1 MNHLMLSFT
10 VVFPLFLYM
19 LTGYV
24 IRKLGILETET
35 FQSLNRM
42 IFKIF
47 IPIML
52 FINIYESDFTSALDI
67 SLLLYAML
75 AVIIFY
81 LLLCLI
87 VPRFVKTRPDASVMI
102 QGIYRSNLVL
112 FGITVGTNL
121 YPNRDIGVIA
131 ALSAFVVP
139 LYNILS
145 VILFESFRGQ
155 KASFRR
161 ALKGIIT
168 NPLVIG
174 GVLGILFSLSGI
186 RIPAVFEN
194 TLAQMG
200 EMASPFALICLG
212 GMLSFKSMKHH
223 KKKLSVV
230 MAGRLFIVPVIGLS
244 IGILMGYRD
253 VALVGLLAVFASPT
267 AVASGPMA
275 QAMGGNG
282 QLAGEIIAT
291 TSAGCIISI
300 FLLILCLKSFGFVS

>member
-1 MNHLMLSFT
+1 
-10 VVFPLFLYM
+10 M
-19 LTGYV
+19 LTGFI
-24 IRKLGILETET
+24 IRRLGILDTKT
-35 FQSLNRM
+35 FGSLNSM
-42 IFKIF
+42 IFKVF
-47 IPIML
+47 IPVML
-52 FINIYESDFTSALDI
+52 FINIYESDFTSSLDI
-67 SLLLYAML
+67 PLLLYALL
-75 AVIIFY
+75 AVIAFY
-81 LLLCLI
+81 LLLCTI
-87 VPRFVKTRPDASVMI
+87 VPKFVRTRPDASVMI

-112 FGITVGTNL
+112 FGITVGTNI

-161 ALKGIIT
+161 ALKGIVT

-174 GVLGILFSLSGI
+174 GVLGILFSLSGVK
-186 RIPAVFEN
+186 IPSVFEN
-194 TLAQMG
+194 TLVQMG

-212 GMLSFKSMKHH
+212 GMLSFRSMRHH
-223 KKKLSVV
+223 RKKLGVV
-230 MAGRLFIVPVIGLS
+230 IAGRLFIVPIIGLAV
-244 IGILMGYRD
+244 GILLGYRD
-253 VALVGLLAVFASPT
+253 VELVGLLAVFASPT

-291 TSAGCIISI
+291 TSAGCIVSI
-300 FLLILCLKSFGFVS
+300 FLLILFLRGFGYVG

>member
-1 MNHLMLSFT
+1 MNHLIISFT

-19 LTGYV
+19 LTGFI
-24 IRKLGILETET
+24 IRRLGILDTKT
-35 FQSLNRM
+35 FGSLNSM
-42 IFKIF
+42 IFKVF
-47 IPIML
+47 IPVML
-52 FINIYESDFTSALDI
+52 FINIYESDFTSSLDI
-67 SLLLYAML
+67 PLLLYALL
-75 AVIIFY
+75 AVIAFY
-81 LLLCLI
+81 LLLCII
-87 VPRFVKTRPDASVMI
+87 VPKFVRTRPDASVMI

-112 FGITVGTNL
+112 FGITVGTNI

-161 ALKGIIT
+161 ALKGIVT

-174 GVLGILFSLSGI
+174 GVLGILFSLSGVK
-186 RIPAVFEN
+186 IPSVFEN
-194 TLAQMG
+194 TLVQMG

-212 GMLSFKSMKHH
+212 GMLSFRSMRHH
-223 KKKLSVV
+223 RKKLSVV
-230 MAGRLFIVPVIGLS
+230 IAGRLFIVPVIGLAV
-244 IGILMGYRD
+244 GILLGFRD
-253 VALVGLLAVFASPT
+253 VELVGLLAVFASPT

-291 TSAGCIISI
+291 TSAGCIVSI
-300 FLLILCLKSFGFVS
+300 FLLILFLRGFGYVG

>member
-1 MNHLMLSFT
+1 
-10 VVFPLFLYM
+10 M

-223 KKKLSVV
+223 KKKLSIV

>member
-1 MNHLMLSFT
+1 
-10 VVFPLFLYM
+10 M